1 MNVFKSMADL
11 GKSMVSAIQGD
22 VNAKLKKG
30 GAEWLTLSRSLAPL
44 RTGELRA
51 KEDYKVEDSKLT
63 LILGAPYDIFQEFGT
78 RNIRPRPHVRP
89 ALNAIGRIWG
99 AKIEM
104 SFLSP
109 HISSPVLAH
118 QAGFVHPKGITAK
131 QRAHIK
137 ANLLPASKKHYK
149 GNVRRATMRV
159 RKIP

>member
-1 MNVFKSMADL
+1 MNVFKSLADL
-11 GKSMVSAIQGD
+11 GTSMMTAIQGD
-22 VNAKLKKG
+22 ITA
-30 GAEWLTLSRSLAPL
+30 TLNTAGSQWRVMSTNLAPIKTGRL
-44 RTGELRA
+44 RDLETF
-51 KEDYKVEDSKLT
+51 KVEGNKLT

-78 RNIRPRPHVRP
+78 RHIRPRPHVRP
-89 ALNAIGRIWG
+89 ALNAIGRLWG
-99 AKIEM
+99 ATIEM

-118 QAGFVHPKGITAK
+118 QAGFIHPKGITAK

-149 GNVRRATMRV
+149 GNVRRAKMVV